1 MPTDTLSDAQ
11 ARLNRA
17 RDKQRRAQMGAP
29 LNVDDASLD
38 VLAEVY
44 PVDLLAAETLIRDAA
59 GALGVDLFNAT
70 IDGLDGQPA
79 GRV

>member
-1 MPTDTLSDAQ
+1 MASDLEQAQ

-17 RDKQRRAQMGAP
+17 RDKQRRAAMGPP
-29 LNVDDASLD
+29 LPADTASLD

-70 IDGLDGQPA
+70 TEGLDGQPA

>member
-1 MPTDTLSDAQ
+1 MASDLEQ
-11 ARLNRA
+11 VEQVRLNRA
-17 RDKQRRAQMGAP
+17 RDRARRAQMGPP
-29 LNVDDASLD
+29 LPAADASLD

-70 IDGLDGQPA
+70 IEGLDRQPS